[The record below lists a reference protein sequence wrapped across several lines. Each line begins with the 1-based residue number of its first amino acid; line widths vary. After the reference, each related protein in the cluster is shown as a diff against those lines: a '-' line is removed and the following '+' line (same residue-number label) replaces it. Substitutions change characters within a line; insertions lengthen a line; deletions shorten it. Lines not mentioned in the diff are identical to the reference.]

1 MRDAA
6 GVEVR
11 PYGKRDLVAVLD
23 LCVAEGWDSLPA
35 DAVRAH
41 RILTNPGV
49 TTVVAADDDGTVVG
63 FLYLLSDG
71 EVQAYIA
78 SMAVASSYRGRGIGT
93 RLVSEAVAASGAER
107 ADLLSDADGFYESL
121 PYVRRTGFR
130 IYPGAEPGN
139 LESR

>member
-1 MRDAA
+1 
-6 GVEVR
+6 VHCR
-11 PYGKRDLVAVLD
+11 PYEQRDLGAILE

-49 TTVVAADDDGTVVG
+49 TTFVAADDTDRVVG

-71 EVQAYIA
+71 EVQAYVA
-78 SMAVASSYRGRGIGT
+78 SIVVASSCRRQGIGT
-93 RLVSEAVAASGAER
+93 QLMREAVAASGAER
-107 ADLLSDADGFYESL
+107 ADLLSEADGFYESL
-121 PYVRRTGFR
+121 PYVRRSGFR